1 MNDDEKYKKAK
12 ERVKEIKDFYG
23 HLLVYVVVNIGIFL
37 INYIVS
43 PGTYW
48 FYWVLI
54 GWGIGL
60 AVHWIQVFGIGK
72 FLDKQWEEKKVKEIM
87 KEMEGSEESQKEKE

>member
-1 MNDDEKYKKAK
+1 MNEDEKFKKAK

-72 FLDKQWEEKKVKEIM
+72 FLDKKWEEKKVKEIM
-87 KEMEGSEESQKEKE
+87 KEMEDSEESYKEKE

>member
-1 MNDDEKYKKAK
+1 MNEDEKFKKAK

-72 FLDKQWEEKKVKEIM
+72 FLDKKWEEKKVKEIM
-87 KEMEGSEESQKEKE
+87 KEMEDSEESQKEKE

>member
-1 MNDDEKYKKAK
+1 MNEDEKFKKAK

-87 KEMEGSEESQKEKE
+87 KEMEDLEESQKEKE

>member
-1 MNDDEKYKKAK
+1 MKDEEKYKKAK
-12 ERVKEIKDFYG
+12 EKVKEIKDFYS

-37 INYIVS
+37 INYITS

-48 FYWVLI
+48 FYWPLI

-60 AVHWIQVFGIGK
+60 AVHWTQVFGVSKILNK
-72 FLDKQWEEKKVKEIM
+72 NWEKRKVKEIM
-87 KEMEGSEESQKEKE
+87 DEMEDEEK